1 LMNTKL
7 EVTNEKI
14 IGGEPVGDIRVSS
27 SNLEGIA
34 VPSRLVPLAIDEFPI
49 FCIAAACATG
59 TTTIRGAEEL
69 RVKESDRIQAM
80 AEGLTALGIKVK
92 TFTDGLEIEGG
103 TILGG
108 RIKSHS
114 DHRIAMAFSIAA
126 LKAKDPIF
134 IEDCNNVAT
143 SFPGFV
149 DLANSIGMDIKEIS
163 DG

>member
-1 LMNTKL
+1 M
-7 EVTNEKI
+7 
-14 IGGEPVGDIRVSS
+14 
-27 SNLEGIA
+27 
-34 VPSRLVPLAIDEFPI
+34 
-49 FCIAAACATG
+49 
-59 TTTIRGAEEL
+59 

-92 TFTDGLEIEGG
+92 TFADGLEIEGG

-108 RIKSHS
+108 RIKSYS